1 MKIPRNIWQRCL
13 LIVSVQERSIM
24 EMSSIRRARWNIFE
38 HGIGASIMC
47 EASRDYLLNLLRM
60 YAEKGEKYTF
70 AYLKNDLKNDMS
82 GYDKISP
89 FQQCK
94 KILRLDRISCI
105 CDLKYYHTYSIICNV
120 NQIRSLGCTI
130 TCYFEPT
137 FIYHGT
143 SYNRPDV
150 KP

>member
-1 MKIPRNIWQRCL
+1 MKIPKKYMAEMFVDR
-13 LIVSVQERSIM
+13 VSAGKIYNGDEFDQKSPLEY
-24 EMSSIRRARWNIFE
+24 FE

-94 KILRLDRISCI
+94 KNIKIA
-105 CDLKYYHTYSIICNV
+105 
-120 NQIRSLGCTI
+120 
-130 TCYFEPT
+130 
-137 FIYHGT
+137 
-143 SYNRPDV
+143 
-150 KP
+150 